1 MGLEPTIPK
10 KRVPKTR
17 AYANFATEL
26 RSDRAPY
33 RNRTDVD
40 CLQDSCSTIE
50 LTRQTLVESA

>member
-50 LTRQTLVESA
+50 LTGRGALDSA